1 MSAPGKLL
9 LFGEHAVIYGHPC
22 IVTAVAQRMHATVT
36 LTKDGIFTL
45 DAPDVNIHSYT
56 KPMDQLGSGDIPRD
70 ATFAEHA
77 VRLFAEN
84 NPTLK
89 GVHIKTASEF
99 TSTVGFGS
107 SSASTVCIVG
117 ALHQLLNGKIDRH
130 AIFKL
135 AYETVL
141 KVQGTGSGADL
152 AAAVFG
158 GTILFARGGE
168 VLEPL
173 TLKELPLV
181 IGYSG
186 KKADTVSII
195 QKVQKMRDENTEKID
210 DVFAQIGRITE
221 LAKTAVTAGDM
232 STAGTLM
239 DLNQELLSSLGIST
253 AKLDSMITAARA
265 AGAFGAKISGAGG
278 GDCMIALADD
288 DHRSAVMQAMKEAGG
303 QVVDIAANAEG
314 LRLESPL

>member
-1 MSAPGKLL
+1 
-9 LFGEHAVIYGHPC
+9 
-22 IVTAVAQRMHATVT
+22 
-36 LTKDGIFTL
+36 
-45 DAPDVNIHSYT
+45 
-56 KPMDQLGSGDIPRD
+56 
-70 ATFAEHA
+70 
-77 VRLFAEN
+77 
-84 NPTLK
+84 
-89 GVHIKTASEF
+89 
-99 TSTVGFGS
+99 
-107 SSASTVCIVG
+107 
-117 ALHQLLNGKIDRH
+117 
-130 AIFKL
+130 L